1 MNDLMITSDATPPV
15 IRGFA
20 ADTWQQLLAEL
31 HAEFAPTD
39 FFERIWLRDIAI
51 LPRRIDELRL
61 IQSGVHSYEL
71 HRLSQTAPSGAEHK
85 EQHDDGGTLPAW
97 THDPKELVA
106 IQTML
111 APLIGLDALTL
122 QDMNP
127 ALARLLGH
135 SYEQR
140 LGIFSMLQ
148 SHIAS
153 LMIERDRVVG
163 RYEEWTEK
171 KQERDKSATAPDDIL
186 NALAA
191 SARLGDHD

>member
-1 MNDLMITSDATPPV
+1 MNDLMMISDATPPV

-20 ADTWQQLLAEL
+20 ADTWQELLAEL
-31 HAEFAPTD
+31 HAEFAPAD

-51 LPRRIDELRL
+51 LTRRIDELRL

-71 HRLSQTAPSGAEHK
+71 HRLSQTGPSEAEHN
-85 EQHDDGGTLPAW
+85 EQQDDGGALPAW

-127 ALARLLGH
+127 TLARLLGH

-140 LGIFSMLQ
+140 LEIFSMLQ

-163 RYEEWTEK
+163 RYQEWTEK
-171 KQERDKSATAPDDIL
+171 KQEREKSASMPDDIL
-186 NALAA
+186 NALAT